1 MLKYPSN
8 IVEKFL
14 EKNYEIG
21 LLKFVEELSR
31 SSFVA
36 GNNLILFKF
45 FIFIRIN
52 EKQLW

>member
-21 LLKFVEELSR
+21 LLKFNEELCNSVN
-31 SSFVA
+31 VA
-36 GNNLILFKF
+36 GIHLKF
-45 FIFIRIN
+45 FIF
-52 EKQLW
+52 